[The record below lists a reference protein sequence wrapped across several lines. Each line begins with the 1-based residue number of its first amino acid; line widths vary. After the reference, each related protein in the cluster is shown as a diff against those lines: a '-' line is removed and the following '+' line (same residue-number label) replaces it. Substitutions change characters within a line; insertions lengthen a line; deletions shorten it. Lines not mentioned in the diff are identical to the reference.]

1 MAKKRR
7 TRDILSGILNIV
19 VLLMVLPLLTSTITT
34 EDPTTQAL
42 LAILPTIIIINALMD
57 FF

>member
-1 MAKKRR
+1 MTKKKR
-7 TRDILSGILNIV
+7 TRDILSGLLNVI
-19 VLLMVLPLLTSTITT
+19 VLLMVIPLLTQNITS

-42 LAILPTIIIINALMD
+42 LAILPVIIIINALMD